1 MTSHTMTSPN
11 SNLTS
16 DDLMGIINGNLPEL
30 LHLPNDVL
38 PTTKKL
44 IDHKHW
50 DKIWRYAVHFDRSLP
65 EKNLTF
71 SQMESFLEKIN
82 IFYEEANDNLTKCLL
97 SFLKVHCLFLNFVI
111 L

>member
-1 MTSHTMTSPN
+1 MTSPN

-30 LHLPNDVL
+30 LHLPNDFL

-44 IDHKHW
+44 IDHKHG

-65 EKNLTF
+65 EKILLILKWNLSWRRSTF
-71 SQMESFLEKIN
+71 FMKKPTI
-82 IFYEEANDNLTKCLL
+82 I
-97 SFLKVHCLFLNFVI
+97 
-111 L
+111 

>member
-1 MTSHTMTSPN
+1 
-11 SNLTS
+11 
-16 DDLMGIINGNLPEL
+16 LMGIMNGNLPEL
-30 LHLPNDVL
+30 LHLPNDFL

-44 IDHKHW
+44 IDHKHG

-65 EKNLTF
+65 EKNPTY

-111 L
+111 LWINPPSSTSFSIE

>member
-1 MTSHTMTSPN
+1 MYLQKQQQT
-11 SNLTS
+11 LCQ
-16 DDLMGIINGNLPEL
+16 IIIGFFIKNV
-30 LHLPNDVL
+30 DFL

-44 IDHKHW
+44 IDHKHG
-50 DKIWRYAVHFDRSLP
+50 DKIWRYAVHFDISLP
-65 EKNLTF
+65 EKNPTY

-82 IFYEEANDNLTKCLL
+82 IFYEEANDDLTKCLL